1 MKHKITALL
10 FLFSGILFGQ
20 TFSSEE
26 ISINDNVNGTLFTAS
41 AEEETPLVIIIQGS
55 GPTDRNGNQPF
66 LQNNSLKQL
75 ATGLAEEGISS
86 FRYDKR
92 ISQVLKGKISE
103 QDLRFDDFVEDA
115 VAALD
120 YFKQQNSFGKIV
132 VLGHSQGSLVG
143 MLAAK
148 DRAEAFISIAGAAQP
163 LDSILIEQI
172 GQQMPQLKENVSQTL
187 QELKKTGS
195 STSYNPALQA
205 IFRPSV
211 QPFLVSWMKYDPQEE
226 IKKLE
231 IPVLLINGSNDL
243 QIAASEAEQLQK
255 AAPGAKLVII
265 EKMNHVLKKIEGD
278 QLENSKSYNEPSRPL
293 HPELVPIIAEFIEQ
307 LK

>member
-148 DRAEAFISIAGAAQP
+148 DRADAFISIAGAAQP